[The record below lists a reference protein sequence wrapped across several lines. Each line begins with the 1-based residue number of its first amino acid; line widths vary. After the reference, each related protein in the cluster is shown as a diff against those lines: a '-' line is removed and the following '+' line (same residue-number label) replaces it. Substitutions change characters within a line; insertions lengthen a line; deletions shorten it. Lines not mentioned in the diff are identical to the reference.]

1 MSDNDLYLQY
11 VDEIVEQLNQQKAK
25 TRDDI
30 QKYFDYLKNDYMDR
44 LERALDEIFEDYC
57 DENNLDW
64 SDEDEQKDI

>member
-11 VDEIVEQLNQQKAK
+11 VDEVIEELNQKKAK

-30 QKYFDYLKNDYMDR
+30 QEYFDYLKNDYMER

-57 DENNLDW
+57 EENNLYW
-64 SDEDEQKDI
+64 SDVDE